1 MERNKVQFTKEIGYY
16 QPLLQ
21 RYARCILKDEEV
33 AKKLVKKVLEDQF
46 QFNDLVP
53 SDRLRKI
60 LKADLLNHCYYWQQ
74 SKIFDRL
81 LIKVPLRK
89 YAKTSQILHE

>member
-1 MERNKVQFTKEIGYY
+1 MERNKTQFAKKIDYY

-21 RYARCILKDEEV
+21 RYARFILKDEEV

-46 QFNDLVP
+46 EFNDLVP

-60 LKADLLNHCYYWQQ
+60 LKADLLNYCYYWQQ
-74 SKIFDRL
+74 SQIFDRP

-89 YAKTSQILHE
+89 YARTSQIWHE